1 MLFKFPKTNMGI
13 SNVAVTKMIAFAF
26 FLLISFS
33 IHAQDKKQIF
43 FQKETIENVFKK
55 MNTEYSV
62 RFFYSGSSIDKRTT
76 VSMPLKSRSL
86 VEVLQYLESNYN
98 MTFKQE
104 GNMISVYAKSKEPIS
119 SKKIAGRIGLRENE
133 SVLFLSGVTIH
144 ELGTNNTTL
153 TDNEGYFNL
162 SLKAE
167 NAVVEISYTGYE
179 TIKREVS
186 THENLELTITPFS
199 KIIEEVVVS
208 TGYQT
213 FAKKN
218 TTGAF
223 ATISAHEIARR
234 SSQSIEQIL
243 EGSVPGLTV
252 ATTYSGFS
260 KDKRPNGVDFQVRGG
275 SAIATDRNTPLIV
288 VDGFPVNQLPDNL
301 NDVDKIDV
309 LKDASASA
317 VWGARAAN
325 GVIVITTKRGK
336 QGKTNINYATNM
348 YFTQK
353 PDYSKLFRA
362 NAADVLDYDKEAYDL
377 GFISNDFFSP
387 ASGYSPSIGLLLQ
400 FEKGLITEQQYNQ
413 KRDSLS
419 GISNKSQIEDLLLST
434 GFRQNHYLSFSGG
447 ADKYRYLISGS
458 YDKTASN
465 YVSNS
470 SETIQLSS
478 RSDIE
483 LTKFLRFSLDM
494 NMTSGKVNVPPY
506 ANNSIQNLPPYQL
519 ILDNQGKYLYDYTGF
534 NVSENSTLKT
544 LGYLENGYNIL
555 EDAKLANNINKNFGL
570 RSKVGFQIK
579 IIDGLTF
586 NTDYLYDKMKLSGKN
601 IINQNSY
608 QARSYLNRY
617 ATLGTGN
624 KIVYNLPLG
633 DILYSNENTNNNW
646 AFRSQLNFTKMFQS
660 VHYVNIALGTEVK
673 KRVSEGYNNQKF
685 GYNDELLSWQLFDE
699 KLLANGGLTWWDGTS
714 VPRLDAT
721 SLDRFNFND
730 IRERSVYGTGAYT
743 YDNRYTA
750 TGSYRIDE
758 SNLFGADPKYRRT
771 PLWSAGLSWNIA
783 NEKFFHL
790 PAIDFLKLRLTTG
803 LTGNYDPTT
812 TPLLVATKTFQTTLN
827 DFRARVNYFNPKLRW
842 ERTQTY
848 NAGIDFGVFKERLQI
863 SADYYNKYGY
873 DLLGTTILDPTVG
886 FTSFRVN
893 AAKMVNSGIEL
904 AIRSTIID
912 GKDFHWNTIL
922 NFGHNK
928 NKITENKIQDGA
940 PEINRVTG
948 TTAYVEG
955 YSRETLWS
963 YRWAGIDSDG
973 NPLVYGDNDE
983 KIKNPVFSSLVNSGV
998 YRAPYSGGFTNIF
1011 YYKNFFASAFVVY
1024 NFGHVLR
1031 RSMPDMNPL
1040 NFSSNYNYQIKD
1052 RWRKPGDEAHTN
1064 IPAMVQSWDDFY
1076 DGRDRAFLYST
1087 ESVISGDNIRLR
1099 EVQLGYN
1106 FPASFIKKGI
1116 VKGGSFI
1123 VQMNNVA
1130 LWKKNKFGIDPEA
1143 IEPFMGTY
1151 NLPTPSITTLTF
1163 KINL

>member
-1 MLFKFPKTNMGI
+1 MLLKSPKPIMRIT
-13 SNVAVTKMIAFAF
+13 NVAAIRMIAVLLL
-26 FLLISFS
+26 FLIQFS
-33 IHAQDKKQIF
+33 LHAQDRKQIS
-43 FQKETIENVFKK
+43 FQKETIENVLKK

-76 VSMPLKSRSL
+76 ISMPLKSRSL
-86 VEVLQYLESNYN
+86 VEVLQYLEANYN
-98 MTFKQE
+98 MAFKQE
-104 GNMISVYAKSKEPIS
+104 GNMISVYTKSKEIIS
-119 SKKIAGRIGLRENE
+119 SKKIVGRIGLQENE

-162 SLKAE
+162 SLKQE
-167 NAVVEISYTGYE
+167 NAVLEISYTGYE
-179 TIKREVS
+179 TSKREVAAN
-186 THENLELTITPFS
+186 ENIELVLVPFS
-199 KIIEEVVVS
+199 KVIEEVVVS

-223 ATISAHEIARR
+223 STISAQEIARR
-234 SSQSIEQIL
+234 SSQSIEQVL
-243 EGSVPGLTV
+243 EGSVPGLTL
-252 ATTYSGFS
+252 ATAYSGFS

-301 NDVDKIDV
+301 NDVEKIDV
-309 LKDASASA
+309 LKDAAASA

-325 GVIVITTKRGK
+325 GVIVITTKRGR
-336 QGKTNINYATNM
+336 QGKVNINYATNM

-353 PDYSKLFRA
+353 PNYSKLFRA
-362 NAADVLDYDKEAYDL
+362 SSADVVDYDRESYDL

-400 FEKGLITEQQYNQ
+400 LEKGIITEQQYQQ
-413 KRDSLS
+413 KKDSLS
-419 GISNKSQIEDLLLST
+419 GISNKSQIEDLLLNT
-434 GFRQNHYLSFSGG
+434 GFRQNQYLSLSGG

-470 SETIQLSS
+470 SETFQLSS

-483 LTKFLRFSLDM
+483 LTRFLRLSLDL

-555 EDAKLANNINKNFGL
+555 EDARLANNINKNFGL

-601 IINQNSY
+601 IINQSSY

-617 ATLGTGN
+617 ATLGAGN

-633 DILYSNENTNNNW
+633 DILNSAENTNNSW
-646 AFRSQLNFTKMFQS
+646 AFRSQLNFTKMYQS
-660 VHYVNIALGTEVK
+660 VHYVNLAMGTEVK
-673 KRVSEGYNNQKF
+673 KRMSEGYSNQKF
-685 GYNDELLSWQLFDE
+685 GYNDDLLSWQLFDQ
-699 KLLANGGLTWWDGTS
+699 KLLANGGLTWWDGTA

-721 SLDRFNFND
+721 SLDRFNYND
-730 IRERSVYGTGAYT
+730 IRERSIYGTGVYT

-771 PLWSAGLSWNIA
+771 PLWSAGLSWNVA
-783 NEKFFHL
+783 NEKFFNI
-790 PAIDFLKLRLTTG
+790 PSINFLKLRLTTG

-812 TPLLVATKTFQTTLN
+812 TPLLVATKTFQTSLN

-848 NAGIDFGVFKERLQI
+848 NAGLDFGMLKERLQV
-863 SADYYNKYGY
+863 SADFYHKYGY
-873 DLLGTTILDPTVG
+873 DLLGSTILDPTVG
-886 FTSFRVN
+886 FTTFRIN
-893 AAKMVNSGIEL
+893 AAKMVNNGLEL
-904 AIRSTIID
+904 AIRATVID
-912 GKDFHWNTIL
+912 SKSFSWNTIL
-922 NFGHNK
+922 NFGYNK

-963 YRWAGIDSDG
+963 YRWAGIDSTG
-973 NPLVYGDNDE
+973 NPLVYGDNDQ
-983 KIKNPVFSSLVNSGV
+983 KVKAPVFSSLVNSGV
-998 YRAPYSGGFTNIF
+998 YRAPYSGGFTNLF

-1031 RSMPDMNPL
+1031 RAMPSMNPL
-1040 NFSSNYNYQIKD
+1040 DFGSNYNYQIKD
-1052 RWRKPGDEAHTN
+1052 RWRKSGDEAHTN
-1064 IPAMVQSWDDFY
+1064 IPGIIQSWEHFY
-1076 DGRDRAFLYST
+1076 DGRDRAILYST
-1087 ESVISGDNIRLR
+1087 ESVIPGDNIRLR

-1106 FPASFIKKGI
+1106 LPSSIIKKGFI
-1116 VKGGSFI
+1116 KGGSLI

-1130 LWKKNKFGIDPEA
+1130 LWGKNKFGIDPEA
-1143 IEPFMGTY
+1143 MEPFSGTY
-1151 NLPTPSITTLTF
+1151 NLPTPMVTTLTL